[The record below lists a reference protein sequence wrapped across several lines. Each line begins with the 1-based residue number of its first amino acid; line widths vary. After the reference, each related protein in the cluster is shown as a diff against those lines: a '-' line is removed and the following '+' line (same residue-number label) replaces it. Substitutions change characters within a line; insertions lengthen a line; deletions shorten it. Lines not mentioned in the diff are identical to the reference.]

1 MTGAREWDSEAGAL
15 ARARIVELRNDDVQ
29 FEDIGRLMYEEG
41 TWPTQLEKP
50 PSRQAVWQ
58 QWRRALAAIPAPALA
73 AYRAEL
79 AALLGEQYRR
89 AQEILDRDHVAHSNG
104 QVVHVIRNG
113 EMVPVL
119 DDGPK
124 LAAIREQRMIVA
136 QMAVLAGANAPVQQK
151 ITMDATVEY
160 SVVGVDVEALK

>member
-1 MTGAREWDSEAGAL
+1 MGQGLGTNSTWDGEAGAV
-15 ARARIVELRNDDVQ
+15 ARARIVELRRDNVE
-29 FEDIGRLMYEEG
+29 FEEIGRQLWEAG
-41 TWPTQLEKP
+41 QWPTPMDHP
-50 PSRQAVWQ
+50 PSRQAVWR

-79 AALLGEQYRR
+79 AELLGEQYRR

-104 QVVHVIRNG
+104 QVVYIDG
-113 EMVPVL
+113 KPVL

-136 QMAVLAGANAPVQQK
+136 QMSVLAGANAPVQQK